1 MSIKIAPSL
10 LSADFA
16 YLSREVEDVRA
27 AGADWLHFDVM
38 DGSFV
43 PNISMGLP
51 VLRSL
56 RRATDMFLD
65 AHLMVMHPRKYAA
78 RFCDAGADMC
88 TVHVEADE
96 PMEVINSLKEIHA
109 HGKLAGLAIKPST
122 PGNIILPFLERVDMV
137 LVMTVE
143 PGFGGQSLQRET
155 LNKMAEVR
163 GLIDKYK
170 PGCLLEV
177 DGGVNASTAA
187 VVAAHGAR
195 VLVAGNAIFGRDDRK
210 AAIDVIRASALAAI
224 E

>member
-1 MSIKIAPSL
+1 
-10 LSADFA
+10 
-16 YLSREVEDVRA
+16 
-27 AGADWLHFDVM
+27 
-38 DGSFV
+38 
-43 PNISMGLP
+43 
-51 VLRSL
+51 
-56 RRATDMFLD
+56 
-65 AHLMVMHPRKYAA
+65 
-78 RFCDAGADMC
+78 
-88 TVHVEADE
+88 
-96 PMEVINSLKEIHA
+96 
-109 HGKLAGLAIKPST
+109 
-122 PGNIILPFLERVDMV
+122 MV

-210 AAIDVIRASALAAI
+210 AAIDAIRASALAAI